1 MMSFSRVTSSIALI
15 VLFSISTGC
24 VVGPEYVAPETTVA
38 AEFATEDNTLYS
50 SATTEAEWWRGLQD
64 DTLNQLIEQAVAHNL
79 DLRIAQTNI
88 NAARALL
95 GEGRYERYPIVTSRA
110 SVAYEETSA
119 ARIQGAGTGF
129 DRTNTFYNAA
139 LDASW
144 ELDFFGRV
152 KRSIEAL
159 AADYDALVAEQ
170 RNVHVIVTAEV
181 ARTYLELRGAQYR
194 LRVAEENATNQ
205 RGTYEMTRSITE
217 GGLGTNLDIVR
228 SQAQLESTLATIP
241 LLETEIMRTIHRLS
255 VLVGEQP
262 RALRTLLLTSK
273 SLPTVPELLNIG
285 EPADLLRRRP
295 DIQNA
300 ERKLAAATAR
310 IGVRT
315 ADLFPRIS
323 LVGSIGYTAT
333 TLSDM
338 GENQSRGSSLGPS
351 LTWPAFDLGRVRAR
365 IRAADATA
373 EGALA
378 NYEKT
383 VLAALEET
391 ENVLVRFT
399 KARQRQSHLQIAAES
414 TAEAVELARVRYS
427 NGIDSFLNVLDAER
441 QLLGLQDQLAQS
453 ETETGLALVA
463 LYKALGGSWERLA
476 SQPASN
482 AE

>member
-1 MMSFSRVTSSIALI
+1 MIFNRATSSTVLI
-15 VLFSISTGC
+15 VLFAFCAGC
-24 VVGPEYVAPETTVA
+24 VVGPEYTLPETTVA
-38 AEFATEDNTLYS
+38 TEFATEDNSFYS
-50 SATTEAEWWRGLQD
+50 SAATEVEWWRGLQD
-64 DTLNQLIEQAVAHNL
+64 DTLNQLIEQAVAHNY
-79 DLRIAQTNI
+79 DLRIAESNV

-95 GEGRYERYPIVTSRA
+95 GEGRYEQYPIVTNQGSISHAESSTAR
-110 SVAYEETSA
+110 SQSA
-119 ARIQGAGTGF
+119 GSNF
-129 DRTNTFYNAA
+129 DRTNTFYDVA

-159 AADYDALVAEQ
+159 AADYDAIIAEQ

-205 RGTYEMTRSITE
+205 RGTYDMTRSITE

-262 RALRTLLLTSK
+262 RALHTLLSKAK
-273 SLPTVPELLNIG
+273 SLPTVPELLSIG
-285 EPADLLRRRP
+285 EPTDLLRRRP

-310 IGVRT
+310 IGVAT
-315 ADLFPRIS
+315 ADLFPRVSII
-323 LVGSIGYTAT
+323 GSVGYTT
-333 TLSDM
+333 TSLSDL
-338 GENQSRGSSLGPS
+338 GEDQYRGASVGPS
-351 LTWPAFDLGRVRAR
+351 LFWPAFDLGRVRAR

-414 TAEAVELARVRYS
+414 TAQAVELARVRYS

-463 LYKALGGSWERLA
+463 LYKALGGGWEIIA
-476 SQPASN
+476 SQSPSSSK
-482 AE
+482 

>member
-1 MMSFSRVTSSIALI
+1 MSFDKTTSTAVLIALI
-15 VLFSISTGC
+15 MLSTGC
-24 VVGPEYVAPETTVA
+24 VVGPEYTLPENPELD
-38 AEFATEDNTLYS
+38 EFAVKDNAFYS
-50 SATTEAEWWRGLQD
+50 SADTEVEWWRGLQD
-64 DTLNQLIEQAVAHNL
+64 DTLNQLIEQAVAHNH
-79 DLRIAQTNI
+79 DLRIAQTNV

-95 GEGRYERYPIVTSRA
+95 GEGRYEQYPIVTSSGSISHEEA
-110 SVAYEETSA
+110 SP

-129 DRTNTFYNAA
+129 ALTNTFYNAG

-159 AADYDALVAEQ
+159 SADYDALVADQ

-194 LRVAEENATNQ
+194 LRVAEENANNQ
-205 RGTYEMTRSITE
+205 RGTYDMTRSITE

-262 RALRTLLLTSK
+262 RALRALLSTSK
-273 SLPTVPELLNIG
+273 SLPTVPELLSIG
-285 EPADLLRRRP
+285 EPTDLLRRRP

-310 IGVRT
+310 IGVAT
-315 ADLFPRIS
+315 ADLFPRVS
-323 LVGSIGYTAT
+323 LIGSVGYTT
-333 TLSDM
+333 TSLSDL
-338 GENQSRGSSLGPS
+338 GEDQYRGASVGPS
-351 LTWPAFDLGRVRAR
+351 LFWPAFDLGRVRAR

-399 KARQRQSHLQIAAES
+399 KARQRQAHLQIAAAS
-414 TAEAVELARVRYS
+414 TVEAVELARVRYS

-441 QLLGLQDQLAQS
+441 QLLELQDQLAQS
-453 ETETGLALVA
+453 ETETGLALVV
-463 LYKALGGSWERLA
+463 LYKALGGGWEALA
-476 SQPASN
+476 YQLPSSSK
-482 AE
+482 